1 MSELAGDELDF
12 LSDDDQGEDNAGSDQ
27 AWKVLIVDDDEFIHR
42 MTKLV
47 PKSHRYRDLNL
58 SSATSGDAAIEIL
71 RKEADIAIVLLD
83 MIMEADDAG
92 LVIARR
98 VQHEL
103 GNNRVVI
110 VVRTG
115 QPGMFSD
122 DGVKAAP
129 EIDGC
134 RTKTE
139 LTAVKLKETVDQG
152 AARFLEQIASI
163 LTRSALARRTSIHC
177 LR

>member
-42 MTKLV
+42 MTKLAL
-47 PKSHRYRDLNL
+47 KSHRYRDRGLNL
-58 SSATSGDAAIEIL
+58 YSATSGDAAIDIL
-71 RKEADIAIVLLD
+71 RQEADIAVVLLD
-83 MIMEADDAG
+83 MIKETDDAG
-92 LVIARR
+92 LVVARR
-98 VQHEL
+98 VRHEL

-122 DGVKAAP
+122 DDVKAAP
-129 EIDGC
+129 EIDGY

-152 AARFLEQIASI
+152 VARFSE
-163 LTRSALARRTSIHC
+163 RC
-177 LR
+177 ELR